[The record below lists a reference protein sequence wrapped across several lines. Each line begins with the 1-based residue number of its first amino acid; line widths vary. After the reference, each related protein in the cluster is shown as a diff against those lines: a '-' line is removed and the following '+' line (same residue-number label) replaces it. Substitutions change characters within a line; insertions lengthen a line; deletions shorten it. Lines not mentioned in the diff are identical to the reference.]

1 MAKKDGD
8 ITFYKSWDYKHIE
21 NWLRDL
27 FPEAFAYLD
36 RYDNASEPLWWLLK
50 VKRTNMNLHRSR
62 PTGMD
67 LGDAKG
73 PANRPWDEGA
83 IYIGA
88 YLCFC
93 MTPAVDLVK
102 VRQGAFLKNCT

>member
-1 MAKKDGD
+1 MS
-8 ITFYKSWDYKHIE
+8 I
-21 NWLRDL
+21 
-27 FPEAFAYLD
+27 FP
-36 RYDNASEPLWWLLK
+36 LL
-50 VKRTNMNLHRSR
+50 
-62 PTGMD
+62 
-67 LGDAKG
+67 AKG

-102 VRQGAFLKNCT
+102 VRQGAFLKSCT